1 MKSIGVYAVTF
12 ADPKDN
18 RLIKMQFSDSP
29 AEIAECDSVID
40 YSLFDAASHAFLDG
54 GQMDYDSTGTSYAD
68 IDQAL
73 DDIVEFIFDDV
84 TPVSAGPV
92 EIDPNDLED

>member
-1 MKSIGVYAVTF
+1 MKSIGIYAVTF

-40 YSLFDAASHAFLDG
+40 YSLFDAASHDFLDG
-54 GQMDYDSTGTSYAD
+54 GQMDYDSTVMPYAN

-73 DDIVEFIFDDV
+73 NDIVAFIFDDMPPRV
-84 TPVSAGPV
+84 GRSC
-92 EIDPNDLED
+92 